1 MIFLYKVCRTGTLRK
16 LKVNLDKRIKIRNLD
31 VLTPA
36 GGKFRLRWKEY
47 QILSLLVARSP
58 ELVTRTEIIEN
69 IWKGTYCSDS
79 TINQTIKSIRQ
90 KISDSEHTLIRTIP
104 RLGYKVENQA
114 AFHFISEDEDY
125 ADDDILNS
133 NDDIDVDIQAELS
146 ESENESPVA
155 NDEKIVKPRK
165 STLVSA
171 PVAAMDSSQDP
182 AHEKKSLSVRRFFSV
197 PASRVVK
204 YLTVFASLL
213 VISHFSYVLGN
224 QTRPPVINDIQ
235 NNTRVV
241 LTLTLNN
248 PHTNSPQTL
257 FCLYQGENMDQA
269 TIECVDPKQGQLKLP
284 VKYETSSSTGK
295 GRINLILPNKTLQ
308 YQVAYDV
315 KN

>member
-1 MIFLYKVCRTGTLRK
+1 MCRTGTLRK

-36 GGKFRLRWKEY
+36 GEKFRLRWKEY

-90 KISDSEHTLIRTIP
+90 KISDTEHTLIRTIP

-114 AFHFISEDEDY
+114 AFHFISEDEGY
-125 ADDDILNS
+125 ADDDILNGDE
-133 NDDIDVDIQAELS
+133 NIGVDIQAELS
-146 ESENESPVA
+146 ENESESSET
-155 NDEKIVKPRK
+155 NDEKIDKPRK
-165 STLVSA
+165 STLVAA
-171 PVAAMDSSQDP
+171 PVATVES
-182 AHEKKSLSVRRFFSV
+182 AHEPTREKKSTTARRFFSM

-257 FCLYQGENMDQA
+257 LCLYQGESMEQA

-284 VKYETSSSTGK
+284 VKYETSSTPGK
-295 GRINLILPNKTLQ
+295 GQIILILPNKTLQ

>member
-1 MIFLYKVCRTGTLRK
+1 M
-16 LKVNLDKRIKIRNLD
+16 NLDKRIKIRNLD

-36 GGKFRLRWKEY
+36 GEKFRLRWKEY

-125 ADDDILNS
+125 ADDDILNG

-146 ESENESPVA
+146 ESENESAVA

-165 STLVSA
+165 STPVSA
-171 PVAAMDSSQDP
+171 PVAAMDSSQEP
-182 AHEKKSLSVRRFFSV
+182 THEKKSVSVRRFFSV

-257 FCLYQGENMDQA
+257 FCLYQGENMEQA

>member
-1 MIFLYKVCRTGTLRK
+1 M
-16 LKVNLDKRIKIRNLD
+16 NLDKRIKIRNLD

-36 GGKFRLRWKEY
+36 GEKFRLRWKEY

-69 IWKGTYCSDS
+69 IWKGTYCSNS

-125 ADDDILNS
+125 ADDDILNG

-155 NDEKIVKPRK
+155 NEEKIVKPRK

>member
-1 MIFLYKVCRTGTLRK
+1 M
-16 LKVNLDKRIKIRNLD
+16 NLDKRIKIRNLD

-36 GGKFRLRWKEY
+36 GEKFRLRWKEY

-125 ADDDILNS
+125 ADDDILNG

-235 NNTRVV
+235 NNARVV

-257 FCLYQGENMDQA
+257 FCLYQGENMDLA

>member
-1 MIFLYKVCRTGTLRK
+1 M
-16 LKVNLDKRIKIRNLD
+16 NLDKRIKIRNLD

-36 GGKFRLRWKEY
+36 GEKFRLRWKEY

-125 ADDDILNS
+125 ADEDILNG
-133 NDDIDVDIQAELS
+133 NDDVDVDIQAELS

-182 AHEKKSLSVRRFFSV
+182 VHEKKSLSVRRFFSV

-204 YLTVFASLL
+204 YLTVFGSLL

>member
-1 MIFLYKVCRTGTLRK
+1 M
-16 LKVNLDKRIKIRNLD
+16 NLDKRIKIRNLD

-36 GGKFRLRWKEY
+36 GEKFRLRWKEY

-90 KISDSEHTLIRTIP
+90 KISDTEHTLIRTIP

-114 AFHFISEDEDY
+114 VFHFISEDEDY
-125 ADDDILNS
+125 AADDILNAD
-133 NDDIDVDIQAELS
+133 DDISVDIQAELS
-146 ESENESPVA
+146 ESESESPDA

-165 STLVSA
+165 STIVAA
-171 PVAAMDSSQDP
+171 PVAAVEPPKEPVS
-182 AHEKKSLSVRRFFSV
+182 EKKSAAARRFFSI

-257 FCLYQGENMDQA
+257 FCLYQGENMEQA

-284 VKYETSSSTGK
+284 VKYEASSTPGK
-295 GRINLILPNKTLQ
+295 GQINLILPNKTLQ

>member
-1 MIFLYKVCRTGTLRK
+1 M
-16 LKVNLDKRIKIRNLD
+16 NLDKRIKIRNLD

-36 GGKFRLRWKEY
+36 GEKFRLRWKEY

-125 ADDDILNS
+125 ADDDILNG

-171 PVAAMDSSQDP
+171 PVAAMDPSQEP
-182 AHEKKSLSVRRFFSV
+182 THEKKSVSVRRFFSV

>member
-1 MIFLYKVCRTGTLRK
+1 M
-16 LKVNLDKRIKIRNLD
+16 NLDKRIKIRNLD

-36 GGKFRLRWKEY
+36 GEKFRLRWKEY

-125 ADDDILNS
+125 VDDDILNG

>member
-1 MIFLYKVCRTGTLRK
+1 M
-16 LKVNLDKRIKIRNLD
+16 NLDKRIKIRNLD

-36 GGKFRLRWKEY
+36 GEKFRLRWKEY

-90 KISDSEHTLIRTIP
+90 KISDGEHTLIRTIP

-114 AFHFISEDEDY
+114 VFHFISEDEDY
-125 ADDDILNS
+125 ADDDILNDG
-133 NDDIDVDIQAELS
+133 NDIGADIQAELS
-146 ESENESPVA
+146 ENESESPEI
-155 NDEKIVKPRK
+155 NEEKIDKPRK
-165 STLVSA
+165 SPLLLHLSQRWNQ
-171 PVAAMDSSQDP
+171 PKHRCRKRIRRQCVAFQHACQPRSEIPDGI
-182 AHEKKSLSVRRFFSV
+182 RFVAGYF
-197 PASRVVK
+197 
-204 YLTVFASLL
+204 T
-213 VISHFSYVLGN
+213 FSYVLGN

-257 FCLYQGENMDQA
+257 FCLYQGESMEQA

-284 VKYETSSSTGK
+284 VKYETSSTPGK

>member
-1 MIFLYKVCRTGTLRK
+1 M
-16 LKVNLDKRIKIRNLD
+16 NLDRRIKIRNLD

-36 GGKFRLRWKEY
+36 GEKFRLRWKEY

-125 ADDDILNS
+125 ADDDILNGGE
-133 NDDIDVDIQAELS
+133 DIGVNIQAELS
-146 ESENESPVA
+146 ESESESPEA
-155 NDEKIVKPRK
+155 HDEKIDKPRK
-165 STLVSA
+165 TTLVAA
-171 PVAAMDSSQDP
+171 PVATVEPSQEPTRD
-182 AHEKKSLSVRRFFSV
+182 KKSATVRRFFSM

-204 YLTVFASLL
+204 YLTAFASLL

-257 FCLYQGENMDQA
+257 FCLYQGRAWSRRPSN
-269 TIECVDPKQGQLKLP
+269 V
-284 VKYETSSSTGK
+284 STLSRGSLNY
-295 GRINLILPNKTLQ
+295 R
-308 YQVAYDV
+308 
-315 KN
+315 

>member
-36 GGKFRLRWKEY
+36 GEKFRLRWKEY

-125 ADDDILNS
+125 ADDDILNG

-182 AHEKKSLSVRRFFSV
+182 AHEKKSVSVRRFFSV

>member
-1 MIFLYKVCRTGTLRK
+1 M
-16 LKVNLDKRIKIRNLD
+16 NLDKRIKIRNLD

-36 GGKFRLRWKEY
+36 GEKFRLRWKEY

-125 ADDDILNS
+125 ADDDILNG

-295 GRINLILPNKTLQ
+295 GRINRILPNKTLQ

>member
-1 MIFLYKVCRTGTLRK
+1 M
-16 LKVNLDKRIKIRNLD
+16 NLDKRIKIRNLD

-36 GGKFRLRWKEY
+36 GEKFRLRWKEY

-125 ADDDILNS
+125 ADEDILNG
-133 NDDIDVDIQAELS
+133 NDDVDVDIQAELS

-182 AHEKKSLSVRRFFSV
+182 VHEKKSLSVRRFFSV

>member
-1 MIFLYKVCRTGTLRK
+1 M
-16 LKVNLDKRIKIRNLD
+16 NLDKRIKIRNLD

-36 GGKFRLRWKEY
+36 GEKFRLRWKEY

-125 ADDDILNS
+125 ADDDILNG

-182 AHEKKSLSVRRFFSV
+182 AHEKKSLSVRRFFSM

-235 NNTRVV
+235 NNPRVV

>member
-1 MIFLYKVCRTGTLRK
+1 M
-16 LKVNLDKRIKIRNLD
+16 NLDRRIKIRNLD

-36 GGKFRLRWKEY
+36 GEKFRLRWKEY

-133 NDDIDVDIQAELS
+133 GEDIGVNIQAELS
-146 ESENESPVA
+146 ESESESPEA
-155 NDEKIVKPRK
+155 HDEKIDKPRK
-165 STLVSA
+165 TTLVAA
-171 PVAAMDSSQDP
+171 PVATVEPSQEPTRD
-182 AHEKKSLSVRRFFSV
+182 KKSATVRRFFSM

-204 YLTVFASLL
+204 YLTAFASLL

-248 PHTNSPQTL
+248 PHTNSPHTL
-257 FCLYQGENMDQA
+257 FCLYQGESMEQA

-284 VKYETSSSTGK
+284 VKYETSSTPGK

>member
-1 MIFLYKVCRTGTLRK
+1 M
-16 LKVNLDKRIKIRNLD
+16 
-31 VLTPA
+31 TPA
-36 GGKFRLRWKEY
+36 GEKFRLRWKEY

>member
-1 MIFLYKVCRTGTLRK
+1 M
-16 LKVNLDKRIKIRNLD
+16 NLDKRIKIRNLD

-36 GGKFRLRWKEY
+36 GEKFRLRWKEY

-125 ADDDILNS
+125 ADDDILNG
-133 NDDIDVDIQAELS
+133 NDDVDVDIQAELS

>member
-1 MIFLYKVCRTGTLRK
+1 M
-16 LKVNLDKRIKIRNLD
+16 
-31 VLTPA
+31 TPA

>member
-1 MIFLYKVCRTGTLRK
+1 M
-16 LKVNLDKRIKIRNLD
+16 NLDKRIKIRNLD

-36 GGKFRLRWKEY
+36 GEKFRLRWKEY

-125 ADDDILNS
+125 ADDDILNG

-155 NDEKIVKPRK
+155 SDEKIVKLRK

-182 AHEKKSLSVRRFFSV
+182 AHEKKSVSVRRFFSV

>member
-1 MIFLYKVCRTGTLRK
+1 
-16 LKVNLDKRIKIRNLD
+16 VNLDKRIKIRNLD

-36 GGKFRLRWKEY
+36 GEKFRLRWKEY

-125 ADDDILNS
+125 ADDDILNG

-182 AHEKKSLSVRRFFSV
+182 AHEKKPLSVRRFFSV

>member
-1 MIFLYKVCRTGTLRK
+1 M
-16 LKVNLDKRIKIRNLD
+16 NLDKRIKIRNLD

-36 GGKFRLRWKEY
+36 GEKFRLRWKEY

-125 ADDDILNS
+125 ADDDILNG

-182 AHEKKSLSVRRFFSV
+182 AHEKKSVSVRRFFSV

>member
-1 MIFLYKVCRTGTLRK
+1 M
-16 LKVNLDKRIKIRNLD
+16 NLDKRIKIRNLD

-36 GGKFRLRWKEY
+36 GEKFRLRWKEY

-90 KISDSEHTLIRTIP
+90 KISDSEHSLIRTIP

-125 ADDDILNS
+125 ADDDILNG

>member
-1 MIFLYKVCRTGTLRK
+1 M
-16 LKVNLDKRIKIRNLD
+16 NLDKRIKIRNLD

-36 GGKFRLRWKEY
+36 GEKFRLRWKEY

-125 ADDDILNS
+125 ADDDILNG

-182 AHEKKSLSVRRFFSV
+182 AHEKKSVSVRRFFSV

-257 FCLYQGENMDQA
+257 FCLYQGKNMDQA

>member
-1 MIFLYKVCRTGTLRK
+1 M
-16 LKVNLDKRIKIRNLD
+16 NLDKRIKIRNLD

-36 GGKFRLRWKEY
+36 GEKFRLRWKEY

-125 ADDDILNS
+125 ADDDILNG

-155 NDEKIVKPRK
+155 NEEKIVKPRK